1 MWCFCRC
8 GCSGIS
14 VSRPLLASPHG
25 SVGLDSLNVVSSW
38 FNEAELSQDET
49 HQYSEST
56 RLWRTTDW
64 RFRTE
69 RVFNVWTVQYALL
82 WSLTER
88 WLVQTERKQE
98 VLQWDFL
105 CVLVT
110 DQRLTF
116 VFMSS
121 VAFSYFCGRI
131 QSKQTNNSH
140 STPFSIHS
148 LLEDYYICNN
158 VEDIRLFNIVSVFY
172 ISISATDCCF
182 LN

>member
-1 MWCFCRC
+1 MTKATNGVSVRLLMVCFCRC
-8 GCSGIS
+8 GRSGVS
-14 VSRPLLASPHG
+14 VSRLLLSSPHG
-25 SVGLDSLNVVSSW
+25 SVEFDSLNVVSSW

-49 HQYSEST
+49 HRYSEST
-56 RLWRTTDW
+56 RLWRTKDW
-64 RFRTE
+64 RTE

-98 VLQWDFL
+98 VLWDFL

-116 VFMSS
+116 VFVIVRS

-158 VEDIRLFNIVSVFY
+158 L
-172 ISISATDCCF
+172 
-182 LN
+182 